1 MSDNIIKVTMDQAA
15 TDPEILK
22 SYMADVTKHGLV
34 VELIAENY
42 DEDRWWDTAVQFTM
56 NANDLYKIP
65 DIIAEPIIMYPVE
78 DADNKNSEPKE
89 MCITIYNGYIE

>member
-1 MSDNIIKVTMDQAA
+1 MSDNIIKVTIDQAA

-22 SYMADVTKHGLV
+22 AHMTDITKNGLV
-34 VELIAENY
+34 VEVIKENY
-42 DEDRWWDTAVQFTM
+42 DDKRWWDTAVQFTM

-78 DADNKNSEPKE
+78 DNDNKNGEPKE
-89 MCITIYNGYIE
+89 MYITIYNGYIE